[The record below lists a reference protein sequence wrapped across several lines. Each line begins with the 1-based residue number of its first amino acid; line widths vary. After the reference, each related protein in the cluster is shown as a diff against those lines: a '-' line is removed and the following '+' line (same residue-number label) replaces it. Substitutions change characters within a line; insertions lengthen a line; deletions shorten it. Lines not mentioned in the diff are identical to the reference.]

1 MLKPSGI
8 ILGFKIVDLRSSAS
22 FWDYLEKLVG
32 SSPLIIDRPV
42 GTPHPRYPELVYPLD
57 YGFLEGTVSADGG
70 GIDFWL
76 GASGSRAI
84 CGVIMTVDMLKR
96 DIEIKLLLGC
106 TGEEIQMI
114 LDFHNTKSIQAFLVY
129 RPNDT
134 IMDPHID

>member
-8 ILGFKIVDLRSSAS
+8 ILGSKIEDLRSSAS

-96 DIEIKLLLGC
+96 DTEIKLLLGC
-106 TGEEIQMI
+106 TGEEIQTI
-114 LDFHNTKSIQAFLVY
+114 LDFHNSKNIQAFLVY
-129 RPNDT
+129 RPTDA
-134 IMDPHID
+134 IMDPHSD